1 MIYAKKLSVFITAL
15 FIAMISLGSVTLAA
29 EVATEQERI
38 DIFSVNDFHGA
49 LSENGKNPGM
59 PKIAGFLREKAAQN
73 PAGTIFVSAGDMFQG
88 TPESNLLYGKPVVE
102 AMNELG
108 FAAMT
113 LGNHEF
119 DWGIPVLQERITQSK
134 FPYLAA
140 NVIDKVNENPAS
152 FVKPYVIT
160 ERKGIKIAI
169 IGLATPET
177 AAKTNPKYSK
187 NYVFADPVKTV
198 NQLVPKLKQ
207 QGANIIIILSHLGSE
222 MDEAQVI
229 TGEAADFA
237 QQVQGIDAIISG
249 HTHRKVAG
257 MVNSIP
263 IVQAAYN
270 GRAVGQISLYFSKT
284 SKKIINTECKVIELS
299 PNNLAPDKAVQAI
312 IDKAE
317 QEVAPVKNIVLGNT
331 TSGLEHE
338 KYTHSVLGQWVTDT
352 MRRQAKAD
360 IAFENGGGLRAGIP
374 AGTIT
379 MGTLY
384 QVVPFDNT
392 LVTVELTGQQVV
404 EVLAHGIYN
413 KQIGMV
419 QFSGIQVEYDTSL
432 PENKKLV
439 NVTLPDGSNIDLTKK
454 YKVVTNDFMAQGGDG
469 FAMFG
474 QGRQLFDTQIPLRD
488 CLLEV
493 ITRDKQINHTLDER
507 FREVVPANDVHQQ
520 AA

>member
-1 MIYAKKLSVFITAL
+1 MVFTKKISVFIAAVC
-15 FIAMISLGSVTLAA
+15 IAMACLGSVTLAA
-29 EVATEQERI
+29 EAATEQERI

-59 PKIAGFLREKAAQN
+59 PKLAGFLREEIAKN
-73 PAGTIFVSAGDMFQG
+73 PAGTILVSAGDMFQG

-102 AMNELG
+102 TMNELG
-108 FAAMT
+108 FAAMA

-119 DWGIPVLQERITQSK
+119 DWGIPVLQERIAQSK

-140 NVIDKVNENPAS
+140 NIIDKATGKSAN
-152 FVKPYVIT
+152 FVKPYSIT

-177 AAKTNPKYSK
+177 ATKTNPKYSK
-187 NYVFADPVKTV
+187 NYVFSDPVKTV
-198 NQLVPKLKQ
+198 NRLVPELKQ

-222 MDEAQVI
+222 MDEAQKI
-229 TGEAADFA
+229 TGEAADLVR
-237 QQVQGIDAIISG
+237 QVTGISAVVSG

-257 MVNSIP
+257 TVNSIP

-270 GRAVGQISLYFSKT
+270 GRAVGKISLYFSK
-284 SKKIINTECKVIELS
+284 SNKEVINTEYKVVELS
-299 PNNLAPDKAVQAI
+299 PNNLVPDKAVQAI
-312 IDKAE
+312 VDKVQ
-317 QEVAPVKNIVLGNT
+317 QEVAPVKNKVLGNT

-338 KYTHSVLGQWVTDT
+338 KFTHSVLGQWVADT
-352 MRRQAKAD
+352 MRHQAKAD
-360 IAFENGGGLRAGIP
+360 IAFENGGGLRTGIP

-379 MGTLY
+379 LGTLY

-419 QFSGIQVEYDTSL
+419 QFSGIQVEYDISL
-432 PENKKLV
+432 PAAKKIV
-439 NVTLPDGSNIDLTKK
+439 KVTLPDGSNLNLTKT

-469 FAMFG
+469 FTMFSQG
-474 QGRQLFDTQIPLRD
+474 QHLLDTQIPLRD
-488 CLLEV
+488 CLVETIV
-493 ITRDKQINHTLDER
+493 RDKQINHTLDQR
-507 FREVVPANDVHQQ
+507 FREVVPATAIHQP